1 MQYPQVLDDSGPH
14 VDSVIYA
21 VEVFSPTPKAF
32 QFNQMEQTSVAD
44 LAESG
49 Q

>member
-1 MQYPQVLDDSGPH
+1 MTPGRMH
-14 VDSVIYA
+14 VDFVIYA
-21 VEVFSPTPKAF
+21 VEVVSPTTNAF
-32 QFNQMEQTSVAD
+32 QFHQMEQTSVAD